1 MVQEAG
7 GVVIDPR
14 GGEFDIRS
22 RRLLSASSSKLANQI
37 VPILAQL
44 FPLEEQLAK

>member
-14 GGEFDIRS
+14 GGEFDIHS
-22 RRLLSASSSKLANQI
+22 RRLLSASSSKLADQI
-37 VPILAQL
+37 IPILAQL